1 MPKDII
7 VAVQDRVAL
16 VTLNRPQRRN
26 ALSQAM
32 IGELAEALDALDG
45 DHAVK
50 VVLLAAAGP
59 HFCAG
64 ADIQEMLEISAAEAL
79 LSDFAGCC
87 TRLGGV
93 AKPVVVAVQGM
104 ALGGGCELVEMC
116 DIVVAAETARFGHP
130 ESHLATLPGGGG
142 SQRLTRAVGKAL
154 AMDLLLTGRSLSAA
168 EAQAAG
174 LVSRVVPEARLLDE
188 AFGIAIRLAEGSAPV
203 LRMIKRAVLAA
214 ARDDDGL
221 ALERSLFQQSFV
233 LHDHQEGIQ
242 AFLEKRPALFQDR

>member
-1 MPKDII
+1 MPRDII

-16 VTLNRPQRRN
+16 VTLNRPHLRN

-32 IGELAEALDALDG
+32 IGELTEALEALDG
-45 DHAVK
+45 DSAVK
-50 VVLLAAAGP
+50 VVLLAAVGP

-64 ADIQEMLEISAAEAL
+64 ADVQEMAEMSAAEAL
-79 LSDFAGCC
+79 LADFAGCC
-87 TRLGGV
+87 TRLSGV
-93 AKPVVVAVQGM
+93 AKPVVAAVQGM

-130 ESHLATLPGGGG
+130 ESRLATLPGAGG

-168 EAQAAG
+168 EALAAG
-174 LVSRVVPEARLLDE
+174 LVSRVVPEARLFDE
-188 AFGIAIRLAEGSAPV
+188 AQDIARHLAAASAPV
-203 LRMIKRAVLAA
+203 LRMIKQAVLAA

-221 ALERSLFQQSFV
+221 TLERSLFQQSFV
-233 LHDHQEGIQ
+233 LDDRQEGML
-242 AFLEKRPALFQDR
+242 AFLDKRPAVFQDR